1 MTPRHSWL
9 DQNDT
14 PLISC
19 RPRRPGYLTD
29 FTRRP
34 GYLTDFTRRP
44 DPRKLRL
51 GDWLPVL
58 FVALALAVALALY
71 ALPTAL
77 GWIEGGL

>member
-19 RPRRPGYLTD
+19 RP
-29 FTRRP
+29 RRP

>member
-1 MTPRHSWL
+1 MT
-9 DQNDT
+9 DT
-14 PLISC
+14 PNLRLDRANLDAWRLS
-19 RPRRPGYLTD
+19 RP
-29 FTRRP
+29 RP